1 LPCPVLSRQGG
12 ATWIWSACL
21 SLRWWPRDLL
31 LDRTPLFWIEHDSY
45 AIAILGLSTIFAL
58 LPVTGRFPPV
68 VLLIAD
74 ALGLGLFSVAGAGY
88 ALEAGTSL
96 FIAALMGTITGTF
109 GGVIRDVLC
118 NELPS
123 LFQQTPLYATCAF
136 AGCYFYFLLTHLAL
150 PGELAVWITTFGI
163 TAFRLAAGSSRFP
176 ALRKYQSTA
185 RWFSLCG
192 AIWSAQRQL
201 TLTHSPFRIRLRC
214 R

>member
-1 LPCPVLSRQGG
+1 MRPMNLFKFIEAVGVFAFALSGLVEARRRDMDLVGLFVVALVAAFGG
-12 ATWIWSACL
+12 GTL
-21 SLRWWPRDLL
+21 RDLL

-58 LPVTGRFPPV
+58 LPATGRFPPV

-136 AGCYFYFLLTHLAL
+136 AGCYFYFLITHLAL
-150 PGELAVWITTFGI
+150 PGDLAVWITTFGI
-163 TAFRLAAGSSRFP
+163 TAFRLAAVRWNWVLPVSR
-176 ALRKYQSTA
+176 
-185 RWFSLCG
+185 
-192 AIWSAQRQL
+192 
-201 TLTHSPFRIRLRC
+201 H
-214 R
+214 

>member
-1 LPCPVLSRQGG
+1 MNLFTFIEAVGVFAFALSGLVEARRRDMDLVGLFVVALVAAFGG
-12 ATWIWSACL
+12 GTL
-21 SLRWWPRDLL
+21 RDLL

-58 LPVTGRFPPV
+58 LPATGRLPPI

-74 ALGLGLFSVAGAGY
+74 ALGLGLFSVAGGGY

-150 PGELAVWITTFGI
+150 PGELAVLITTFGI
-163 TAFRLAAGSSRFP
+163 TAFRLAAVRWNWVLPVSR
-176 ALRKYQSTA
+176 
-185 RWFSLCG
+185 
-192 AIWSAQRQL
+192 
-201 TLTHSPFRIRLRC
+201 H
-214 R
+214 

>member
-1 LPCPVLSRQGG
+1 MNLLKFIEAVGVFAFALSGLVEARRRDMDLVGLFVVALVAAFGG
-12 ATWIWSACL
+12 GTL
-21 SLRWWPRDLL
+21 RDLL
-31 LDRTPLFWIEHDSY
+31 LNRTPLFWIEHDSY
-45 AIAILGLSTIFAL
+45 AIAILGLATIFAL
-58 LPVTGRFPPV
+58 FPFTGRFPPI

-136 AGCYFYFLLTHLAL
+136 AGCYFYFFLAHLTL
-150 PGELAVWITTFGI
+150 PDELAVWIATFGI
-163 TAFRLAAGSSRFP
+163 TAFRLAAVRWNWVLPVSR
-176 ALRKYQSTA
+176 
-185 RWFSLCG
+185 
-192 AIWSAQRQL
+192 
-201 TLTHSPFRIRLRC
+201 H
-214 R
+214 

>member
-1 LPCPVLSRQGG
+1 MNLFTFIEAVGVFAFALSGLVEARRRDMDLVGLFVVALVAAFGG
-12 ATWIWSACL
+12 GTL
-21 SLRWWPRDLL
+21 RDLL

-58 LPVTGRFPPV
+58 LPATGRFPPI

-136 AGCYFYFLLTHLAL
+136 AGCYFYFLLTYLAL

-163 TAFRLAAGSSRFP
+163 TAFRLASVRWNWVLPVSR
-176 ALRKYQSTA
+176 
-185 RWFSLCG
+185 
-192 AIWSAQRQL
+192 
-201 TLTHSPFRIRLRC
+201 H
-214 R
+214 

>member
-1 LPCPVLSRQGG
+1 MNLFTFIEAVGVFAFALSGLVEARRRDMDLVGLFVVALVAAFGG
-12 ATWIWSACL
+12 GTL
-21 SLRWWPRDLL
+21 RDLL

-58 LPVTGRFPPV
+58 LPATGRFPPV

-136 AGCYFYFLLTHLAL
+136 AGCYVYFLLTHLAL
-150 PGELAVWITTFGI
+150 PGDLAVWITTFGI
-163 TAFRLAAGSSRFP
+163 TAFRLASVRWNWVLPVSR
-176 ALRKYQSTA
+176 
-185 RWFSLCG
+185 
-192 AIWSAQRQL
+192 
-201 TLTHSPFRIRLRC
+201 H
-214 R
+214 

>member
-1 LPCPVLSRQGG
+1 IEAVGVFAFALSGLVEARRRDMDLVGLFVVALVAAFGG
-12 ATWIWSACL
+12 GTL
-21 SLRWWPRDLL
+21 RDLL

-150 PGELAVWITTFGI
+150 PGDLAVWITTFGI
-163 TAFRLAAGSSRFP
+163 TAFRLAAVRWNWVLPVSR
-176 ALRKYQSTA
+176 
-185 RWFSLCG
+185 
-192 AIWSAQRQL
+192 
-201 TLTHSPFRIRLRC
+201 H
-214 R
+214 